1 MFKRNILFTTNINL
15 KPIITQSFTNKNTLK
30 NNFFLN
36 KIHIIK
42 NFSNIYNTDKDKKLS
57 QFFKLPSLQN
67 LKDDQIFDKSE
78 ESDISVADTYDH
90 EIDKIDLMNKI
101 IKKKLFEE
109 ERKINKFF
117 NGNSDRENIKITE
130 KLVESMRLK
139 KEFRFS
145 EEFKRKEILN
155 EYGNY
160 DKYFDNYK
168 IIREKEPDLE
178 DDGENKWNLKYKEL
192 QEKYNNPN
200 SKLDNERIK
209 RKQLNKMIEDL
220 NNYGYEFTFQDYL
233 NFKEN
238 FDEPDF
244 HSTNPRDLNEDYIE
258 KVDSKLFVD
267 INDKQIDRDAYIQD
281 VFGKTPIDE
290 DEEEKDRVFE
300 DAQDFDDNI
309 PMFLKD
315 KKPLEPEM
323 VGKGKYKLTDDTPF
337 EDRFG
342 RELAPVNLET
352 EPDET
357 PLEYQVREEFKGG
370 RNLRNKMAE
379 LRKDNMEAQQLMDEL
394 LEEENKIEEKKNKD
408 NRAR

>member
-1 MFKRNILFTTNINL
+1 MFKKNILLSNLTQINKNITIAGNKLTTNFIF
-15 KPIITQSFTNKNTLK
+15 SNT
-30 NNFFLN
+30 
-36 KIHIIK
+36 IK
-42 NFSNIYNTDKDKKLS
+42 RNFSIYDSDKDKKLS
-57 QFFKLPSLQN
+57 QFFKLPSLKN

-78 ESDISVADTYDH
+78 DSDISVSDTYDQ

-117 NGNSDRENIKITE
+117 NGNSDRENIKITQ

-168 IIREKEPDLE
+168 IIKEKEADLE
-178 DDGENKWNLKYKEL
+178 DDGENKWNKKYKEL

-200 SKLDNERIK
+200 SKVDNERIR

-220 NNYGYEFTFQDYL
+220 NNYGYDFNFQDYL

-238 FDEPDF
+238 FDDKDF
-244 HSTNPRDLNEDYIE
+244 HSTNPRDINEDYID
-258 KVDSKLFVD
+258 KVDTDLFVD
-267 INDKQIDRDAYIQD
+267 INDKNINKDNYKKKN
-281 VFGKTPIDE
+281 FGRIPVDDDE
-290 DEEEKDRVFE
+290 DKLEVREGT
-300 DAQDFDDNI
+300 QDFDDNI
-309 PMFLKD
+309 PLFLKEKED
-315 KKPLEPEM
+315 TKPDLDR
-323 VGKGKYKLTDDTPF
+323 KGRNKADDETPF

-342 RELAPVNLET
+342 RVLAPVNLET
-352 EPDET
+352 DPEET
-357 PLEYQVREEFKGG
+357 PLEYGVREEFKSG
-370 RNLRNKMAE
+370 RNLRNKLAE
-379 LRKDNMEAQQLMDEL
+379 IKRETLKEKDLLDA
-394 LEEENKIEEKKNKD
+394 LEEDVVKEEEKKFKD
-408 NRAR
+408 YRAR

>member
-1 MFKRNILFTTNINL
+1 MFKRNILFTTNINI
-15 KPIITQSFTNKNTLK
+15 KPITHFTNKLK
-30 NNFFLN
+30 INFLLMN
-36 KIHIIK
+36 KISKK
-42 NFSNIYNTDKDKKLS
+42 NFTNIYNTDKDKKLS
-57 QFFKLPSLQN
+57 QFFKLPSIQN

-78 ESDISVADTYDH
+78 NSDISVADTYDQ

-130 KLVESMRLK
+130 KLIESMRLK

-168 IIREKEPDLE
+168 IIKEKEPDLE

-200 SKLDNERIK
+200 SKLNNDRIK
-209 RKQLNKMIEDL
+209 RKQLNKMINDL

-238 FDEPDF
+238 FEEPDF

-258 KVDSKLFVD
+258 KVDSDLFVD
-267 INDKQIDRDAYIQD
+267 INDKQINIDKNKKDI
-281 VFGKTPIDE
+281 FGRGAKVND
-290 DEEEKDRVFE
+290 DEEKEKVYD
-300 DAQDFDDNI
+300 DAQDYSDNI
-309 PMFLKD
+309 PMDLKE
-315 KKPLEPEM
+315 KKKVVPKFKK
-323 VGKGKYKLTDDTPF
+323 GKGRGKEKLTDDTPF
-337 EDRFG
+337 TDRFG
-342 RELAPVNLET
+342 RVLAPVNLET
-352 EPDET
+352 EAEEPL
-357 PLEYQVREEFKGG
+357 LEYQVREEFKGG
-370 RNLRNKMAE
+370 RNLRNKIAE
-379 LRKDNMEAQQLMDEL
+379 IRKASLENQELMDEL
-394 LEEENKIEEKKNKD
+394 LKEENEIEDKRIKD
-408 NRAR
+408 IKAR